1 MTHDPTAAT
10 SCLEY
15 QLVFDDALEV
25 YKMKTGQD
33 LCSYSLFSKLETC
46 DSPDTVL
53 IALQQQIPA
62 FIEPG
67 SSDNNKLTK
76 WLDPTIKVLIA
87 FSSIIGG
94 GVNLVST
101 ESQVRPGN
109 RGVLKSVNLHF
120 IKAYP
125 PAGVIFSGIGVL
137 LSVSV
142 FLEPRCPSL
151 AQGHP

>member
-1 MTHDPTAAT
+1 
-10 SCLEY
+10 
-15 QLVFDDALEV
+15 
-25 YKMKTGQD
+25 MKTGQD
-33 LCSYSLFSKLETC
+33 LCSYSLLSKLETC

-53 IALQQQIPA
+53 IALQQKIPA

-101 ESQVRPGN
+101 ASKLDPEIGSTHIRESALYV
-109 RGVLKSVNLHF
+109 
-120 IKAYP
+120 KAYP

-137 LSVSV
+137 LSVSIFSLSPAV
-142 FLEPRCPSL
+142 WPRATPDR
-151 AQGHP
+151 